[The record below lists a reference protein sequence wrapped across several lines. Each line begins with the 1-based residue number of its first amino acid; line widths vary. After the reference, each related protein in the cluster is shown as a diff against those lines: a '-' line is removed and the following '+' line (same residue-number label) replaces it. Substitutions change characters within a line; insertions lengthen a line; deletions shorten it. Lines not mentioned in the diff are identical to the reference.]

1 VWFSPIPR
9 VDRKISPRPRDMAI
23 FTLISSNHQL
33 TIIMELESPSQTE
46 GRVQVP
52 SLLARAKGAIY
63 INPISIRITNGS
75 PHPGPLEVVEKS
87 PK

>member
-1 VWFSPIPR
+1 
-9 VDRKISPRPRDMAI
+9 
-23 FTLISSNHQL
+23 
-33 TIIMELESPSQTE
+33 MELESPSQTE